1 MGGKLKRD
9 GELGNGGGGGNKV
22 WSEYIVNGSL
32 CEAASKRKKL
42 VLGSRITYFWHWG
55 VTMRGDVICPLHLIM
70 NPTPLCIST
79 PYTHKGID
87 KMKDTSS
94 LFVVVLA

>member
-42 VLGSRITYFWHWG
+42 VLEVGSPIF
-55 VTMRGDVICPLHLIM
+55 
-70 NPTPLCIST
+70 
-79 PYTHKGID
+79 GIGE
-87 KMKDTSS
+87 
-94 LFVVVLA
+94 